1 MAGRSRE
8 LLNRRLSRVVVID
21 LQERLV
27 PVIAGRDDLLLDTRL
42 LIEGAKVWGVP
53 VTLTEQYP
61 QGLGATVPEIR
72 GLVVDPPR
80 EKLRMSAAD
89 CLGWGPSSEA
99 ERSQVVLAG
108 IETHVC
114 VLQTALDL
122 LARGYQV
129 FIAVDAVGARHP
141 RDHDVALARLA
152 SCGATLTTVESI
164 VFEWAEES
172 GTPEFKQTSGLVKAR
187 SAQR

>member
-8 LLNRRLSRVVVID
+8 LLDRRLSRVVVID

-27 PVIAGRDDLLLDTRL
+27 PVIAGRNELLADTRL
-42 LIEGAKVWGVP
+42 LIEGARVWGVP

-61 QGLGATVPEIR
+61 QGLGGTVPEIR
-72 GLVVDPPR
+72 GLVDDTPR

-89 CLGWGPSSEA
+89 CLAWGPSSQA
-99 ERSQVVLAG
+99 ERSQVVVAG

-114 VLQTALDL
+114 VQQTALDL
-122 LARGYQV
+122 LALGYQL

-152 SCGATLTTVESI
+152 SSGATLTTVESI
-164 VFEWAEES
+164 LFEWAEQS
-172 GTPEFKQTSGLVKAR
+172 GSPAFKQTSALVKAR

>member
-8 LLNRRLSRVVVID
+8 LLDRRLSRVVVID

-27 PVIAGRDDLLLDTRL
+27 PVIAGREELLADTRL
-42 LIEGAKVWGVP
+42 L
-53 VTLTEQYP
+53 
-61 QGLGATVPEIR
+61 
-72 GLVVDPPR
+72 

-89 CLGWGPSSEA
+89 CLAWGPSSQA
-99 ERSQVVLAG
+99 ERSQVVVAG

-114 VLQTALDL
+114 VQQTALDL
-122 LARGYQV
+122 LALGYQV
-129 FIAVDAVGARHP
+129 FIAVDAVSARHP

-152 SCGATLTTVESI
+152 SSGATLTTVESI
-164 VFEWAEES
+164 LFEWAEQS
-172 GTPEFKQTSGLVKAR
+172 GSPAFKQTSALVKAR